1 MSDLFHKGNRR
12 IQDQFNSRKLA
23 DRVNEIFVRDE
34 LSDDNRDFIQAQDM
48 FFIST
53 VDDLG
58 RPTVSYKGGN
68 VGFLKVIDKKTIAF
82 PNYDGN
88 GMFLTVGNML
98 EHHHV
103 GLLFIDFLNSSRLRV
118 HGSATIDNEDPLLSE
133 YLGAQ
138 QIIRIKVRNVFP
150 NCPRYIHSY
159 EKIGTS
165 KYVPQEDCVT
175 PEPEW
180 KSLDDVK
187 DVLPENND

>member
-68 VGFLKVIDKKTIAF
+68 VGFLKVIDKK
-82 PNYDGN
+82 N
-88 GMFLTVGNML
+88 
-98 EHHHV
+98 
-103 GLLFIDFLNSSRLRV
+103 
-118 HGSATIDNEDPLLSE
+118 
-133 YLGAQ
+133 
-138 QIIRIKVRNVFP
+138 
-150 NCPRYIHSY
+150 NCIS
-159 EKIGTS
+159 
-165 KYVPQEDCVT
+165 
-175 PEPEW
+175 
-180 KSLDDVK
+180 
-187 DVLPENND
+187 